1 MWFRE
6 ERVAPIPRKSRNSP
20 ATGPFLRGRPPAS
33 RRIRKPVLWLGAVAV
48 AVLLAV
54 ALLGENGLR
63 TYLGLRAERRQLET
77 DVESLRT
84 HHLELER
91 GLAALDPETGDPA
104 ALERVARER
113 YRMRKPG
120 ETVIEVVGEGELT
133 GETTQD
139 E

>member
-1 MWFRE
+1 
-6 ERVAPIPRKSRNSP
+6 
-20 ATGPFLRGRPPAS
+20 
-33 RRIRKPVLWLGAVAV
+33 VLWLGAVAV